1 MLKEDVKQIVDNN
14 TIIVHHYQGSKIDC
28 KVRFLKSNH
37 NFVRLFPVDF
47 WDGVR
52 YQSFTL
58 SVDEFCKKINDNINV
73 IKE

>member
-14 TIIVHHYQGSKIDC
+14 TIIVHHYQESKIDC

-47 WDGVR
+47 WDSMR

-58 SVDEFCKKINDNINV
+58 SVVDFCKKINDNIDV